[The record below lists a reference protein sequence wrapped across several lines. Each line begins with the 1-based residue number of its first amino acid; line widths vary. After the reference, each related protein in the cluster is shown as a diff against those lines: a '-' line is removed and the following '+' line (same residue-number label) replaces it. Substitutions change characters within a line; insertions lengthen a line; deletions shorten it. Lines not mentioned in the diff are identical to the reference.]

1 MVFNLRLSM
10 ANFDNRPTRNC
21 LLIADTILIKEAS
34 DTTPAIEIMTKTI
47 PKAYADISYSIDEN
61 DDDLPEEEKS
71 AAAPRKPRPDQIDTS
86 SIIKPGVGV
95 IQTSRL
101 RSIKDV
107 TSVDDEKRK
116 ENQINLQIQKQD
128 ELRQRIASGELNL
141 GGKGGV
147 KAKDLSQLQAYK
159 SDKEFP
165 REAKPGQLFVDKTKN
180 AILVPFSD
188 RSGSQQFVPFHIL
201 TIKNTSINTEN

>member
-1 MVFNLRLSM
+1 M

-21 LLIADTILIKEAS
+21 LLIADTILIKEPS
-34 DTTPAIEIMTKTI
+34 DTTPAIEIMTKII

-71 AAAPRKPRPDQIDTS
+71 AAVPRKPRPEQIDSS

-95 IQTSRL
+95 IQNSRL

-116 ENQINLQIQKQD
+116 ENQINLQIQK
-128 ELRQRIASGELNL
+128 
-141 GGKGGV
+141 
-147 KAKDLSQLQAYK
+147 
-159 SDKEFP
+159 
-165 REAKPGQLFVDKTKN
+165 
-180 AILVPFSD
+180 
-188 RSGSQQFVPFHIL
+188 
-201 TIKNTSINTEN
+201 